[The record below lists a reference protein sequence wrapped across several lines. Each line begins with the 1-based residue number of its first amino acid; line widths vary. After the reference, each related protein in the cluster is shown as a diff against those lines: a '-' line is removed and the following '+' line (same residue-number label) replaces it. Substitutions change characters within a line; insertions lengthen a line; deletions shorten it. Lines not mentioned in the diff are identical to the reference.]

1 MLFSKR
7 QYSKPVPKH
16 LPNLSLQGNVVQRYS
31 YEKGVNN
38 PRGRH
43 GIPIPNS
50 AYNTQHDV
58 NRAMLLQTLRKKYF
72 THAKYRGE
80 IDWDITQA
88 KASEGSWKDEW
99 LTVVFTLPLILL
111 LFGEEERVNNFFLA
125 LSNCPEWYQYM
136 LGTIVA
142 ASFGFRGAAKFM
154 GKK

>member
-1 MLFSKR
+1 
-7 QYSKPVPKH
+7 
-16 LPNLSLQGNVVQRYS
+16 
-31 YEKGVNN
+31 
-38 PRGRH
+38 
-43 GIPIPNS
+43 
-50 AYNTQHDV
+50 
-58 NRAMLLQTLRKKYF
+58 MLLSAILGPIGTIASSWLDGRNEKIKATTKVKVAQAEAEAFVMQKKA
-72 THAKYRGE
+72 TGE

-125 LSNCPEWYQYM
+125 LSNCPEWYQYL

-142 ASFGFRGAAKFM
+142 ASFGFRGAARFM

>member
-1 MLFSKR
+1 
-7 QYSKPVPKH
+7 
-16 LPNLSLQGNVVQRYS
+16 
-31 YEKGVNN
+31 
-38 PRGRH
+38 
-43 GIPIPNS
+43 
-50 AYNTQHDV
+50 
-58 NRAMLLQTLRKKYF
+58 MLLKAILGPVGSIASTWLEGRNEKIKANTKVKVARAEAEASVMKKKA
-72 THAKYRGE
+72 TGE

-111 LFGEEERVNNFFLA
+111 LFGQEERVNNFFIA

-142 ASFGFRGAAKFM
+142 ASFGFRGAAKFI

>member
-1 MLFSKR
+1 MF
-7 QYSKPVPKH
+7 Q
-16 LPNLSLQGNVVQRYS
+16 
-31 YEKGVNN
+31 
-38 PRGRH
+38 
-43 GIPIPNS
+43 
-50 AYNTQHDV
+50 
-58 NRAMLLQTLRKKYF
+58 MLLGPIAKIASTWMEGRVKKVEAV
-72 THAKYRGE
+72 TRMKVAKAEAEANVMEKKATGE

-88 KASEGSWKDEW
+88 KASESSWKDEG

-125 LSNCPEWYQYM
+125 LSNCPTWYQYL